1 MGRNE
6 IRLRRHRMSSGRI
19 AQHRNYGDII
29 ARHERDAKLK
39 RITRIFTY
47 FVLILIIVL
56 MFFFVR
62 RWERSQGETKSPT
75 SFGSKKEISPITMGE
90 DPT

>member
-1 MGRNE
+1 MT
-6 IRLRRHRMSSGRI
+6 SGRI
-19 AQHRNYGDII
+19 AQHRNYGNII

-56 MFFFVR
+56 VFFFVR
-62 RWERSQGETKSPT
+62 RWERSQGESKSPT
-75 SFGSKKEISPITMGE
+75 SFSSKKEVSPITLV
-90 DPT
+90 DDLN